1 MDSQEIE
8 KGGVARKESTV
19 FQFIIFELALS
30 LLFLRNSLCPGFII
44 DAKGAPETK
53 NIIGKKGGDEIVLVV
68 FVVPPVSCNHL
79 LRYIL
84 VNVGFQNWTAFKQE
98 KQSGGK
104 RVGNI
109 ILRSAERLGEL
120 VNGVVHEISAVARK
134 FGDAKVASSLDQI
147 RLDADFVETFQ

>member
-84 VNVGFQNWTAFKQE
+84 VNVGFQ